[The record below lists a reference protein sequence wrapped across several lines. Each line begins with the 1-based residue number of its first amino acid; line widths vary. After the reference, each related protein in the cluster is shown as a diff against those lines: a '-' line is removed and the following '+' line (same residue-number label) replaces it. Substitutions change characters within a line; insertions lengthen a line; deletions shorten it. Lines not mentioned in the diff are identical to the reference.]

1 MAGTTL
7 VLEIGFVDNAPTRV
21 KLDVQSST
29 EADQKHFAI
38 KAQEQSASNLLRNN
52 LTPTSGQS
60 RIALTLDK
68 FAANLER
75 LARLDKLEGASFN
88 CFEALAGVY
97 ASLKRLYDH
106 EMKAAMTLFK
116 SEGKA
121 AMEVMCKKSGKPR
134 WNAGNTVGLGIDYWT
149 GRRFSP
155 RQTVKTEMKGDAMD
169 VDSATQP
176 GEGGPQETYF
186 LSIECESHPAQLYQ
200 SARITNDWLSEQIE
214 KVPPDDPTGVLTEL
228 LESLDWLEPPPTYLK
243 PSEDDN
249 RQDAMAVDV
258 MPKLP
263 NVRFVAKMK
272 PPIVLPQHLAMQV
285 LGMFDHTPAETIKEQ
300 KFEDLVL
307 YGKNAALTPRYT
319 LASPALQA
327 LQGERMVSTPGGDRK
342 HENSLRVPRP
352 DYGVL
357 LEELPFE
364 HPKQLIS
371 LLPMLR
377 QYAYINSLIRDTFQA
392 PLKAPTNGISAHPAH
407 DKGCPLH
414 VDVTLLSIDPPP
426 KLTVSFPRAVDNAR
440 KDSAQEFSLDELLS
454 LENEEQT
461 SGVQDSRIQIAVEIL
476 QNAEIQVM
484 DQNVYLLAPS
494 ATHQMAALKVG
505 DGEDAM
511 DVEGGSE
518 KKAEGE
524 GEGAQMRET
533 ERLQKVRRLGRALDV
548 SGDLGVWVEWVR
560 KIAERE
566 SG

>member
-1 MAGTTL
+1 MDSPAALGLNLGNLDGGVGMGYSMSGMSMGFGSSIGGRGDDEDRRKRMEDILKTLRTRPGRVSEENLERICKTAGLESMWENLDYRTLFMAGTTL

-249 RQDAMAVDV
+249 
-258 MPKLP
+258 
-263 NVRFVAKMK
+263 NW
-272 PPIVLPQHLAMQV
+272 H
-285 LGMFDHTPAETIKEQ
+285 
-300 KFEDLVL
+300 
-307 YGKNAALTPRYT
+307 
-319 LASPALQA
+319 
-327 LQGERMVSTPGGDRK
+327 
-342 HENSLRVPRP
+342 
-352 DYGVL
+352 
-357 LEELPFE
+357 
-364 HPKQLIS
+364 
-371 LLPMLR
+371 
-377 QYAYINSLIRDTFQA
+377 
-392 PLKAPTNGISAHPAH
+392 
-407 DKGCPLH
+407 KG
-414 VDVTLLSIDPPP
+414 
-426 KLTVSFPRAVDNAR
+426 
-440 KDSAQEFSLDELLS
+440 
-454 LENEEQT
+454 
-461 SGVQDSRIQIAVEIL
+461 
-476 QNAEIQVM
+476 
-484 DQNVYLLAPS
+484 
-494 ATHQMAALKVG
+494 
-505 DGEDAM
+505 
-511 DVEGGSE
+511 
-518 KKAEGE
+518 
-524 GEGAQMRET
+524 
-533 ERLQKVRRLGRALDV
+533 
-548 SGDLGVWVEWVR
+548 
-560 KIAERE
+560 
-566 SG
+566 

>member
-38 KAQEQSASNLLRNN
+38 KAQEQSASNLLLNN

-97 ASLKRLYDH
+97 ASLERLYNH
-106 EMKAAMTLFK
+106 EMKTAMTLFK
-116 SEGKA
+116 TEGKA
-121 AMEVMCKKSGKPR
+121 ETEVMCKKSGKPR

-149 GRRFSP
+149 DRRFSQ

-169 VDSATQP
+169 VDSATRT
-176 GEGGPQETYF
+176 GEDGPQETYF
-186 LSIECESHPAQLYQ
+186 LSIECESHPAQLYR
-200 SARITNDWLSEQIE
+200 SARITNDWLLEQIE

-249 RQDAMAVDV
+249 KQDAMAVDV
-258 MPKLP
+258 MPRLP

-307 YGKNAALTPRYT
+307 YGKNAPLTPRYT
-319 LASPALQA
+319 LASPALKA
-327 LQGERMVSTPGGDRK
+327 LQGERTVSTPGGDRK
-342 HENSLRVPRP
+342 HENLLRVPRP

-371 LLPMLR
+371 LLPTLR
-377 QYAYINSLIRDTFQA
+377 QYAYVNSLIRDTFQA
-392 PLKAPTNGISAHPAH
+392 TLKAPTNSISGHRAH

-426 KLTVSFPRAVDNAR
+426 RLTVSFPRAVDNAR

-454 LENEEQT
+454 LEDEEQT
-461 SGVQDSRIQIAVEIL
+461 SGVRDSRIQIAVEIL
-476 QNAEIQVM
+476 QNAEIQVT

-511 DVEGGSE
+511 DVEGNSE
-518 KKAEGE
+518 RKAEGE
-524 GEGAQMRET
+524 GEDAQMRET
-533 ERLQKVRRLGRALDV
+533 ERLQKVQRLGRALDV

-566 SG
+566 TG